1 MYKKENQK
9 KQKNEGDD
17 IQKENKKIIKIG
29 DEKKEQNNKN
39 MDNKNHG
46 NYNKKKDNDN
56 YCDINTQKK
65 KENYQYNI
73 KTNKNKGI
81 NDGIYGIKNTI
92 HIPIEKY
99 MPKGL
104 GNLGNN
110 CYMNSLLQCLYYI
123 PEMREYFINENFNS
137 SQELSLALKD
147 VFIGL
152 KDSNRS
158 VYSPNLIREEIKKL
172 DKLFMTGKQA
182 DAADLLNNI
191 FGKLIEELGKEDS
204 YCGTIQY
211 ENDVFNK
218 DAMLA
223 DTANYVDNELIL
235 NKLFNGYYM
244 SESICEKG
252 HIQYTFQNEYL
263 MAFNMNNIRK
273 KIITI
278 YDCINQYQEK
288 KYIKD
293 FQNCQKCESKINSF
307 QRKLYRPANYMI
319 FVFNGFMKFSQNLE
333 IQDIIFFNSDEG
345 FKYKYKL
352 INVSIYSGSGK
363 SGHYIAYCRA
373 DDGQFYSFND
383 SYVSLISFDKI
394 KNSIPYILFYKQVE
408 KSENSKEI
416 ELQKVI
422 KIIRKYLANIFE
434 VINTKY
440 EYDFV
445 EKYKNDI
452 IIWEDVD
459 NGNELTINFKDFIQ
473 KNIIII
479 NNELSTLNF
488 KWNNNIEELKVEI
501 NEMTQNYYN
510 RTCCPKCIIF

>member
-1 MYKKENQK
+1 M
-9 KQKNEGDD
+9 
-17 IQKENKKIIKIG
+17 
-29 DEKKEQNNKN
+29 
-39 MDNKNHG
+39 
-46 NYNKKKDNDN
+46 
-56 YCDINTQKK
+56 
-65 KENYQYNI
+65 
-73 KTNKNKGI
+73 
-81 NDGIYGIKNTI
+81 
-92 HIPIEKY
+92 
-99 MPKGL
+99 KGL
-104 GNLGNN
+104 RNLGNN

-293 FQNCQKCESKINSF
+293 FQNCQKCRSKVNSF
-307 QRKLYRPANYMI
+307 QQKLYRPANYMI
-319 FVFNGFMKFSQNLE
+319 FVFNNYLNYSSSFENLE
-333 IQDIIFFNSDEG
+333 
-345 FKYKYKL
+345 KL
-352 INVSIYSGSGK
+352 DLKTYIDDK
-363 SGHYIAYCRA
+363 SYTSTSYILIGACIHNRLSNNFGHYISVCLNYKNEY
-373 DDGQFYSFND
+373 FLFND
-383 SYVSLISFDKI
+383 SFLKKVSFDYI
-394 KNSIPYILFYKQVE
+394 KNTFPYILFYKRITENTKKPTLYTTVNENNSILNALKNLFVYKIFFRNKLTVKENLIIFNSE
-408 KSENSKEI
+408 KNNSELE
-416 ELQKVI
+416 I
-422 KIIRKYLANIFE
+422 KIGNDYKLELIFY
-434 VINTKY
+434 INKCNKRNHDKNFVSNSY
-440 EYDFV
+440 KVKVGFEYQLTGDIENDLIYV
-445 EKYKNDI
+445 KNMI
-452 IIWEDVD
+452 KE
-459 NGNELTINFKDFIQ
+459 Q
-473 KNIIII
+473 KNLLNILFDI
-479 NNELSTLNF
+479 N
-488 KWNNNIEELKVEI
+488 IYI
-501 NEMTQNYYN
+501 N
-510 RTCCPKCIIF
+510 